1 MAWNITGQLLDSCSC
16 NMLCPCWFGVKELMV
31 MDQGWCAAAWVY
43 HVRQGNSDGVNLD
56 GCTLATAFDWPGPT
70 ILDGNGT
77 GRIYIDQ
84 AATAAQ
90 RRELEGIF
98 QARKG
103 GPLEVLGSLISL
115 WLPTQTA
122 DINIQEEADTLTVT
136 VGDFGQYKSQPLK
149 NEEGQPM
156 TMQNVGFATA
166 LQFDN
171 QTAQLAPSGSRWSD
185 PDMPHQF
192 ETKSGAVAN
201 FTWTVS

>member
-43 HVRQGNSDGVNLD
+43 RVRQGNSDGVNLD
-56 GCTLATAFDWPGPT
+56 GCTLAAAFDWPGPT

-77 GRIYIDQ
+77 GRLYIDQ
-84 AATAAQ
+84 SATADQ

-103 GPLEVLGSLISL
+103 GPLEVLGSLITH

-122 DINIQEEADTLTVT
+122 NINVQEEADTLTVT
-136 VGDFGQYKSQPLK
+136 VGGFGQYKSQPLK
-149 NEEGQPM
+149 NEAGKPM

-166 LQFDN
+166 LEFDN
-171 QTAQLAPSGSRWSD
+171 ETAQFAPSGSQWSD
-185 PDMPHQF
+185 PDMPRPF
-192 ETKSGAVAN
+192 ETKSGAVAT
-201 FTWTVS
+201 FTWSVS